1 MPASVAQR
9 RQLFAEVE
17 GRGYSCGGELLAM
30 LSVAATPCGHLQA
43 VGTMGEGEHFGEM
56 ALIDEGAIRSA
67 TITAMTKV
75 ECMTLRYVIIS
86 MELVKAVTDTRLA
99 AGTAAR
105 ILFRLAV
112 YQNHRYHL
120 PPRKS
125 F

>member
-1 MPASVAQR
+1 
-9 RQLFAEVE
+9 
-17 GRGYSCGGELLAM
+17 M
-30 LSVAATPCGHLQA
+30 LSIAETPCGHLQA

-75 ECMTLRYVIIS
+75 ECMTLRYVIVS

-105 ILFRLAV
+105 ILFRSAA
-112 YQNHRYHL
+112 QDCAINYHL
-120 PPRKS
+120 SATQSSQAPTAAAACVRS
-125 F
+125 SA